1 MIQDMGLEEHKV
13 EIYGKKIA
21 SGVRDPFSPC
31 KEHFP
36 KL

>member
-1 MIQDMGLEEHKV
+1 MILDMGLEEHKV
-13 EIYGKKIA
+13 EIYDKKIA
-21 SGVRDPFSPC
+21 NSVQDPFSPC